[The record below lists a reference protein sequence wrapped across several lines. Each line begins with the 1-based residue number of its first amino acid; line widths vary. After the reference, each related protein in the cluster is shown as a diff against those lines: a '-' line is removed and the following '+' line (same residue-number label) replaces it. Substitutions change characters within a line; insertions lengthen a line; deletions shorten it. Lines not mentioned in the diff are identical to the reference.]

1 MRRLASPFLIA
12 AVMLLGATGLTAST
26 ASAATV
32 LSPSVSGGFNQVPK
46 ITFPKG
52 TAPTTFKVT
61 YLHRGSGAKIAA
73 GNLAVV
79 NYLGQV
85 WGGKVFDSSFSR
97 KQLSSFPIGV
107 GQVIPG
113 WDKGLVGVPVGSRVE
128 LIVPPADGYG
138 ATGNASA
145 GITGKDTLVFVIDL
159 VGAYG
164 KKALAQANPV
174 VLHTR
179 EGGVSVA
186 AKGSAQPSIT
196 VAKTA
201 AKPTTVG
208 FYELAAGTGPKIK
221 PGLVVLQLVQQNWTG
236 GIIVASTWTLG
247 SPFGANIG
255 VSGTSDIFDGLVGL
269 TVGSRVLLDLPEIP
283 ATTTA
288 AASGPFAVVAEVV
301 LQPHDGAA

>member
-1 MRRLASPFLIA
+1 
-12 AVMLLGATGLTAST
+12 MLLGATSLTGSSAFAST
-26 ASAATV
+26 ASASTA
-32 LSPSVSGGFNQVPK
+32 LMPSVTGGFNQVPK

-52 TAPTTFKVT
+52 TPPTTLKVT
-61 YLHRGSGAKIAA
+61 YLHRGSGAKIVS
-73 GNLAVV
+73 GELTVV
-79 NYLGQV
+79 NYLGQI

-138 ATGNASA
+138 STGVASA
-145 GITGKDTLVFVIDL
+145 GITGKDVLVFVID
-159 VGAYG
+159 VVAAYG
-164 KKALAQANPV
+164 KNALAQANPV
-174 VLHTR
+174 VLHTH
-179 EGGVSVA
+179 EGSVSVT
-186 AKGSAQPSIT
+186 AKGNSQPTIT
-196 VAKTA
+196 IAKGA
-201 AKPTTVG
+201 SKPTSVG
-208 FYELAAGTGPKIK
+208 FYELAAGSGPKIK
-221 PGLVVLQLVQQNWTG
+221 PGLVVLQLVQQNWSG
-236 GIIVASTWTLG
+236 GVIVASTWSLG

-283 ATTTA
+283 ATATA

-301 LQPHDGAA
+301 LQPRDGAA